1 VDPKSKSCKASH
13 LAIILTEVNAGER
26 RARQKSPKAVVEEK
40 GSSRSLNRHEW
51 LEALVRM
58 SVARFVAPG
67 VVTDVSDALRMLLE
81 ELMKPNLEPIVLQD
95 SNVFRRAC
103 CCAYSR

>member
-1 VDPKSKSCKASH
+1 
-13 LAIILTEVNAGER
+13 
-26 RARQKSPKAVVEEK
+26 
-40 GSSRSLNRHEW
+40 
-51 LEALVRM
+51 M